1 MMMRDPG
8 SKLLAD
14 ELNLK
19 MPVRAPHNQQINSVY
34 FITFTCYK
42 WKNLFAMTNA
52 YDTVYKWFDS
62 LGKKNTSVLG
72 YVIMPN
78 HLHVILHFAQM
89 PQSLNTVVGNAKRF
103 MAYEII
109 KRLEAAKENDML
121 DWLQSCLKKKEKDK
135 GQRHKVFEDS
145 FDAKEC
151 LSMEFILQKLFYIHH
166 NPVSNKWSL
175 VNDFAEYEYSSA
187 SFYEKGIKKYEKLV
201 HII

>member
-1 MMMRDPG
+1 
-8 SKLLAD
+8 
-14 ELNLK
+14 
-19 MPVRAPHNQQINSVY
+19 MPVRTQHNQQINRVY

-42 WKNLFAMTNA
+42 WKNLFALTNA

-62 LGKKNTSVLG
+62 ITQKNTSVPG
-72 YVIMPN
+72 YVILPN
-78 HLHVILHFAQM
+78 HLHVILHFAKM

-121 DWLQSCLKKKEKDK
+121 AWLQSCLKKKEKDK

-166 NPVSNKWSL
+166 NPVSKKWNL
-175 VNDFAEYEYSSA
+175 VNDFAE
-187 SFYEKGIKKYEKLV
+187 
-201 HII
+201 